1 MSTETTH
8 HRGPTTVGIVPNDS
22 AVQTVD
28 EDGVVA
34 DVHRPTGTPRAVV
47 VLAHGAGGNR
57 DAVIL
62 RAFAD
67 ELCARGFVV
76 ARIDLPYRQRRPK
89 GPPSPSTAAA
99 DRDGIRAAC
108 AYFRGESDGPLL
120 VGGHSYGG
128 RQASMAVA
136 EDGADLADG
145 LLLSSYPLHPPGK
158 PDRLRTEHL
167 PSITVPTLV
176 VHGSTDPFGT
186 TDEMDAA
193 IGLID
198 APTRI
203 VEIEKTGHN
212 LDPHRRPTV
221 GLTADAVAEFLLT
234 EIAR

>member
-1 MSTETTH
+1 MTS
-8 HRGPTTVGIVPNDS
+8 VPENTS
-22 AVQTVD
+22 VESV
-28 EDGVVA
+28 ERDGVVA
-34 DVHRPTGTPRAVV
+34 DIHRPASIPRATV

-57 DAVIL
+57 HAVIL
-62 RAFAD
+62 RALA
-67 ELCARGFVV
+67 EALSARAFTV

-108 AYFRGESDGPLL
+108 AMFRDESGGPLI

-145 LLLSSYPLHPPGK
+145 LLLTSYPLHPPGK

-167 PSITVPTLV
+167 SSIAVPTLV

-186 TDEMDAA
+186 TDEMAAA
-193 IGLID
+193 IGLIP
-198 APTRI
+198 APTLI
-203 VEIEKTGHN
+203 VEVEKTGHN
-212 LDPHRRPTV
+212 LDPNKKPTV
-221 GLTADAVAEFLLT
+221 LLTVDAVDDFLLK
-234 EIAR
+234 EICR